1 MLTKFRNSFLVL
13 SILCIAATSFG
24 QLTTSAMSPT
34 ALVEN
39 VLIGNGVSASNIQ
52 FTGAN
57 DAIAYFNGQN
67 SNIGMNEG
75 IVITTGT
82 AFGNNNGPIGPNNSI
97 SSGINNGTPGYGLLN
112 NLTTEPT
119 ENASILEFDFVP
131 SNDTVSFNFVF
142 ASEEYP
148 EYVCSDFND
157 VFAFFI
163 SGPNPAGGNYI
174 NRNIALIPGT
184 TTPIAINNV
193 NSGQSGSNGSPGGCG
208 PSGLNNSQYY
218 VNNING
224 GTVQY
229 DGFTTVMTALSKV
242 ECGETYHLRIAIAD
256 VGDGIYDSGIFLEA
270 NSLESPNPITITT
283 SIDNDIFGDNKTIAE
298 DCAEGEIRIS
308 RVGSD
313 ISVPLSIPVT
323 FMGTATLNVDYT
335 TNVPNVLQFNPG
347 QTELVYQV
355 TGIGDALVEGQET
368 IILELAIPDPCKI
381 AENVQIEY
389 FINDLPPLEVTV
401 GDAETQCIGE
411 EVFLVAEVNGG
422 GPPYSYLWNTGSTN
436 DTIWVSPTSTQT
448 YTVSVTDNCIGQPV
462 QATATVTVPDFIPLS
477 VLTTDDIVEICPFVD
492 NIISAEA
499 SGGIPGYTYSWV
511 DNNGNDLGTNP
522 TINISPE
529 FTSSYTVTVTDNC
542 GDQTS
547 ATVNYTVLAPPLVLD
562 ITDATKVCPGD
573 SALITVFP
581 TGGWGDY
588 TYYWPHSGETTQSVW
603 VSPGTTTSITVQVQ
617 DSCATFTKEISTT
630 VEVVKPIANFW
641 VDPYLMEDLLV
652 QFHNVTQGG
661 VTYWWDLGNGE
672 TSTEVYPQ
680 TTYDEPGW
688 YDITLVAW
696 NEIGCVDTIQ
706 KPIQIKPEFYF
717 YAPNAFT
724 PDADG
729 FNDEFSVS
737 IINPK
742 KFNIQIFNRWGE
754 LIYESDD
761 PRFKWDGTYRNK
773 PVQDGV
779 YVYKIFLTSINDDYI
794 EHNGHVSVLR

>member
-1 MLTKFRNSFLVL
+1 MVTKIRNTFILLTITLSSVL
-13 SILCIAATSFG
+13 SFG
-24 QLTTSAMSPT
+24 QLVTSTMSPQ

-57 DAIAYFNGQN
+57 NAIAYFNGQN
-67 SNIGMNEG
+67 SNIGMAEG
-75 IVITTGT
+75 LVITTGT
-82 AFGNNNGPIGPNNSI
+82 AFGNGSGPIGPNNSA
-97 SSGINNGTPGYGLLN
+97 SSGTDNGTPGYNLLN

-119 ENASILEFDFVP
+119 YNASILEFDFVP

-174 NRNIALIPGT
+174 NKNIALIPGT
-184 TTPIAINNV
+184 NTPIAINNV
-193 NSGQSGSNGSPGGCG
+193 NSGQVGANGSQGGCG
-208 PSGLNNSQYY
+208 SGGLSNSQYY
-218 VNNING
+218 VNNNFG
-224 GTVQY
+224 NTVQY
-229 DGFTTVMTALSKV
+229 DGFTTVLKALSKV

-270 NSLESPNPITITT
+270 NSLESPNPVNITT
-283 SIDNDIFGDNKTIAE
+283 SIDNDIFGDGKTIAE
-298 DCAEGEIRIS
+298 DCAQGEIRIS
-308 RVGSD
+308 REGSD
-313 ISVPLSIPVT
+313 VSQPLDIPVT

-335 TNVPNVLQFNPG
+335 TNVPALLQFAPG

-389 FINDLPPLEVTV
+389 YINDLPPLEVTV
-401 GDAETQCIGE
+401 SDAETQCIGE

-422 GPPYSYLWNTGSTN
+422 GPPYTYSWNTGSTN
-436 DTIWVSPTSTQT
+436 DTIWVSPTSTQV
-448 YTVSVTDNCIGQPV
+448 YTVSVMDDCIGQPV
-462 QATATVTVPDFIPLS
+462 QASATVTVPEYIPLE

-492 NIISAEA
+492 NVISSEA
-499 SGGIPGYTYSWV
+499 TGGIPGYTYSWV
-511 DNNGNDLGTNP
+511 DSEGNDLGTNP
-522 TINISPE
+522 VINVAPE
-529 FTSSYTVTVTDNC
+529 FSTSYTVTVTDNC
-542 GDQTS
+542 GDQTT
-547 ATVNYTVLAPPLVLD
+547 ATVNYSVLAPPLVLD
-562 ITDATKVCPGD
+562 ISPATKVCPGD

-581 TGGWGDY
+581 SGGWGDY

-603 VSPGTTTSITVQVQ
+603 VKPGTTTSFLVQVQ
-617 DSCATFTKEISTT
+617 DSCATFTKEIST
-630 VEVVKPIANFW
+630 VVQVIKPIANFW
-641 VDPYLMEDLLV
+641 VDDYLMEDLLV
-652 QFHNVTQGG
+652 TFHNVTQGG

-672 TSTEVYPQ
+672 TSTDVYPQ
-680 TTYDEPGW
+680 TTYTEPGW

-706 KPIQIKPEFYF
+706 KPIRIKPEFYF

-724 PDADG
+724 PDGDG
-729 FNDEFSVS
+729 FNDVFSVS
-737 IINPK
+737 LINPK

-754 LIYESDD
+754 LIFESDD

-773 PVQDGV
+773 IVQDGV